1 MHFHQPLVADHA
13 DGEADIRQLHQQQP
27 EPEVLAELIVTNNRR
42 ANHSQQ
48 RAERIAP
55 AQRAA
60 AEQVVNQRD
69 IQWRQNG
76 KQQELGNRQIEI
88 SPEAEQVHHTQLERA
103 HQHIQGDDFR
113 FQSLKPQE
121 RQKHQSSQ
129 PNAHQHGKIA
139 VDMPGKVFANQ
150 AKGKGP
156 QNSGDNE

>member
-1 MHFHQPLVADHA
+1 MYLHQALVADHA
-13 DGEADIRQLHQQQP
+13 DRKADIRQLHQQQP
-27 EPEVLAELIVTNNRR
+27 KPEVLAELIVTNNRS
-42 ANHSQQ
+42 ANHCQQ

-69 IQWRQNG
+69 IQRRQDG
-76 KQQELGNRQIEI
+76 KQQKLGNRQIKI
-88 SPEAEQVHHTQLERA
+88 SAEAEQVHHAQLERA
-103 HQHIQGDDFR
+103 HQHIQRDNFG
-113 FQSLKPQE
+113 FQPLKTQE
-121 RQKHQSSQ
+121 RQKHQRRQS
-129 PNAHQHGKIA
+129 NAHQHGKIA